1 MPAYEYTA
9 VKNDGSEMNG
19 SIEGDNEKHIRVIL
33 RERGLHPISIV
44 RVKNNQNYTN
54 KITFNRKKF
63 NTTELALFT
72 RQFATLI
79 ESGIPLTD
87 ALISIENQQKKRY
100 QKNII
105 LDVHSKIMEGYSL
118 SDSFAEYLS
127 LIHI

>member
-9 VKNDGSEMNG
+9 AKNDGSEMNG

-33 RERGLHPISIV
+33 RERGLHPISII
-44 RVKNNQNYTN
+44 RVKNNQNYTK

-79 ESGIPLTD
+79 ESGIPLTE
-87 ALISIENQQKKRY
+87 ALISIENQQKKTISEKY
-100 QKNII
+100 NT
-105 LDVHSKIMEGYSL
+105 
-118 SDSFAEYLS
+118 
-127 LIHI
+127 